1 MRQLRGDVNAALAEG
16 RDGPLP
22 VQRLRPLLQDER
34 PEPAA
39 DQTQTATRKSNFT
52 QLLFNYLLLL
62 FFFFGG
68 GELFFYYFF
77 FFTHGFC
84 GGV

>member
-52 QLLFNYLLLL
+52 QLLFIYL
-62 FFFFGG
+62 FIIIIFC
-68 GELFFYYFF
+68 FYQSHICS
-77 FFTHGFC
+77 TLKGS
-84 GGV
+84 GVMSKKI